1 MSSGLR
7 TTDRISF
14 QQVITTIDVSDDLIK
29 SSDYFYIISKD
40 EEKMVQDVK
49 KYLKD
54 SKKNSIEIDK
64 LQKERLSTIEEIIN
78 N

>member
-1 MSSGLR
+1 
-7 TTDRISF
+7 
-14 QQVITTIDVSDDLIK
+14 
-29 SSDYFYIISKD
+29 
-40 EEKMVQDVK
+40 MVQDVK